1 MKRTLTLIGIN
12 LIPFTLI
19 ALNVSELINVYSG
32 KGDYPF
38 ESEFFAPLSIYQSQ
52 NAYVSY
58 TILFSLFLIALI
70 VSSFLRKKKV
80 YWGLLILCLL
90 FFAYPFFT
98 NE

>member
-1 MKRTLTLIGIN
+1 MKRTLILIGIN
-12 LIPFTLI
+12 IIPLALT

-38 ESEFFAPLSIYQSQ
+38 ESEFFSPLSIYQSQ
-52 NAYVSY
+52 SLYVGY
-58 TILFSLFLIALI
+58 TILFTLLLIALI
-70 VSSFLRKKKV
+70 VSSFFKKPKL
-80 YWGLLILCLL
+80 YWTLLVLCLL